1 MTASVIVVGSANMDL
16 VVATPTLPRPGETV
30 LGGGFLTVPGG
41 KGANQ
46 AVAAA
51 RAGAECHFLGA
62 VGLDAFGDELKGCL
76 AAAGVGLDGLRRV
89 SGPSGV
95 ALIAVDAAAENLI
108 VVAPGAN
115 AHFTDLDTGDR
126 DLIAACD
133 VLLCQLE
140 IPPETVTQAAHAA
153 RQGGT
158 TVILNAAPARILPD
172 ELLAAVDVLVVNQTE
187 ATVLAGLDGA
197 RDAGGDGLAPIDDVP
212 LLLDALLVH
221 VPRVVLTLG
230 AAGAAYAERGGLRLE
245 IGAPPVDAVDT
256 TAAGDAFTGAFAVA
270 WAQGRPVEEALRWAC
285 AAGAA
290 CASRWGASS
299 SLPAQAEIDALY
311 DRAYQT
317 HPAA

>member
-1 MTASVIVVGSANMDL
+1 MTASVVVVGSANMDL
-16 VVATPTLPRPGETV
+16 VVATPVLPRPGETV
-30 LGGGFLTVPGG
+30 LGDGFLAVPGG

-51 RAGAECHFLGA
+51 RAGADCHFLGA

-89 SGPSGV
+89 AGPSGV

-115 AHFTDLDTGDR
+115 AHFTDLDAGDR

-140 IPPETVTQAAHAA
+140 IPPEAVTQAALAA
-153 RQGGT
+153 RHGAT
-158 TVILNAAPARILPD
+158 TVILNAAPARTLPA

-187 ATVLAGLDGA
+187 ATMLAGFDGA
-197 RDAGGDGLAPIDDVP
+197 GDAGDSLAPVNDVP
-212 LLLDALLVH
+212 MLLDALLTR

-230 AAGAAYAERGGLRLE
+230 AAGAAYAARDGERLE
-245 IGAPPVDAVDT
+245 VGAPPVDAVDT

-270 WAQGRPVEEALRWAC
+270 WALGRPVAEALRWAC

-299 SLPAQAEIDALY
+299 SLPTQAEIDMLY
-311 DRAYQT
+311 DRAYQND
-317 HPAA
+317 PAL

>member
-1 MTASVIVVGSANMDL
+1 MTASVVVVGSANMDL
-16 VVATPTLPRPGETV
+16 VVATPVLPRPGETV
-30 LGGGFLTVPGG
+30 LGEGFLAVPGG

-51 RAGAECHFLGA
+51 RAGADCHFLGA

-89 SGPSGV
+89 AGPSGV

-115 AHFTDLDTGDR
+115 AHFSSLDAGDR

-140 IPPETVTQAAHAA
+140 IPLETVTQAALAA
-153 RQGGT
+153 RHGAT
-158 TVILNAAPARILPD
+158 TVVLNAAPARTLPD
-172 ELLAAVDVLVVNQTE
+172 ELIAAVDVLVVNQTE
-187 ATVLAGLDGA
+187 ATMLAGLDGA
-197 RDAGGDGLAPIDDVP
+197 GDAAGDGLAPVNDVP
-212 LLLDALLVH
+212 LLLDALLAR

-230 AAGAAYAERGGLRLE
+230 AAGAAYAARDGERLE
-245 IGAPPVDAVDT
+245 VGAPPVDAVDT
-256 TAAGDAFTGAFAVA
+256 TAAGDAFTGAFALA
-270 WAQGRPVEEALRWAC
+270 WAQGRPVAEALRWAC

-299 SLPAQAEIDALY
+299 SLPTQAEIDLLY
-311 DRAYQT
+311 DRTYQND
-317 HPAA
+317 PA

>member
-1 MTASVIVVGSANMDL
+1 MTASVVVVGSANMDL

-30 LGGGFLTVPGG
+30 LGDGFSTVPGG

-51 RAGAECHFLGA
+51 RAGARCHFLGA

-76 AAAGVGLDGLRRV
+76 AAAGVELDGLRRV
-89 SGPSGV
+89 AGPSGV

-115 AHFTDLDTGDR
+115 AALTELDAVDR
-126 DLIAACD
+126 ELIGSCD

-140 IPPETVTQAAHAA
+140 IPLETVAQAAAAA
-153 RQGGT
+153 RTGHT
-158 TVILNAAPARILPD
+158 AFILNAAPARPLPD
-172 ELLAAVDVLVVNQTE
+172 ELLALVDVLVVNQTE
-187 ATVLAGLDGA
+187 AAVLAGLDGDRAAA
-197 RDAGGDGLAPIDDVP
+197 RADNVPELLAN
-212 LLLDALLVH
+212 LLTA

-230 AAGAAYAERGGLRLE
+230 AAGAAYADRDGTRLE
-245 IGAPPVDAVDT
+245 VGAPPVAAVDT

-290 CASRWGASS
+290 CAQHWGASP
-299 SLPAQAEIDALY
+299 SLPLQADIDALY
-311 DRAYQT
+311 ERAYQPRT
-317 HPAA
+317 

>member
-1 MTASVIVVGSANMDL
+1 MTASVVVVGSANMDL
-16 VVATPTLPRPGETV
+16 VVATPVLPRPGETV
-30 LGGGFLTVPGG
+30 LGEGFLAVPGG

-51 RAGAECHFLGA
+51 RAGADCHFLGA

-89 SGPSGV
+89 AGPSGV

-115 AHFTDLDTGDR
+115 AHFTGLDAGDR

-140 IPPETVTQAAHAA
+140 IPLETVTQAALAA
-153 RQGGT
+153 RHGAT
-158 TVILNAAPARILPD
+158 TVVLNAAPARTLPD

-187 ATVLAGLDGA
+187 ATMLAGLDGA
-197 RDAGGDGLAPIDDVP
+197 GDAGDGLAPVNDVP
-212 LLLDALLVH
+212 LLLDALLAR

-230 AAGAAYAERGGLRLE
+230 AAGAAYAARDGERLE
-245 IGAPPVDAVDT
+245 VGAPPVDAVDT

-270 WAQGRPVEEALRWAC
+270 WAQGRPVAEALRWAC
-285 AAGAA
+285 AAGGA

-299 SLPAQAEIDALY
+299 SLPAQAEIDLLY
-311 DRAYQT
+311 DRTYQND
-317 HPAA
+317 PA